1 MKTSFRAMLVAG
13 TIAAFAAAHAKEAEA
28 EPVVSSWYGSELEGS
43 PTATGEPFRPDGRTA
58 AHRSL
63 PLGTE
68 LLVSYGGRQTVVR
81 VNDRGPHVA
90 GRDLDLSR
98 GAANEIGLTA
108 AGADAVDIQVLDGS
122 GNWGGYAPAKEYAPR
137 ESYTPQ
143 QEYVVGKK
151 PAPRKGRDG
160 VAAFLRERPYLR
172 VLGAEFP
179 SHSGTSAKNCQ
190 EASMT
195 APTPTAGT
203 RLPSV
208 ESARARVV
216 AAADRCSPGMPG
228 L

>member
-13 TIAAFAAAHAKEAEA
+13 TVAAFVAAHAKEAKA
-28 EPVVSSWYGSELEGS
+28 EPLVSSWYGSELEGS
-43 PTATGEPFRPDGRTA
+43 PTASGEPYSPDVRTA

-81 VNDRGPHVA
+81 VNDRGPHVG

-98 GAANEIGLTA
+98 AAAQDIGLTA
-108 AGADAVDIQVLDGS
+108 AGADAVDVRVLDGS
-122 GNWGGYAPAKEYAPR
+122 DDRGGYAPAK
-137 ESYTPQ
+137 
-143 QEYVVGKK
+143 EYVVGKK
-151 PAPRKGRDG
+151 PAPRKDRDG

-172 VLGAEFP
+172 VLGAEFAAY
-179 SHSGTSAKNCQ
+179 SGRSARGCQ

-216 AAADRCSPGMPG
+216 AAVDRCSPGTLG

>member
-13 TIAAFAAAHAKEAEA
+13 TVAAFVAAHAKEAKA
-28 EPVVSSWYGSELEGS
+28 EPLVSSWYGSELEGS
-43 PTATGEPFRPDGRTA
+43 PTASGEPFRPDGHTA

-68 LLVSYGGRQTVVR
+68 LLVSYEGRQTVVR
-81 VNDRGPHVA
+81 VNDRGPHVG

-98 GAANEIGLTA
+98 GAAQDIGLTA
-108 AGADAVDIQVLDGS
+108 AGADAVDVRVLDGS
-122 GNWGGYAPAKEYAPR
+122 DDRGGYAPARESAPR
-137 ESYTPQ
+137 
-143 QEYVVGKK
+143 QEYVVRKK
-151 PAPRKGRDG
+151 PAARKDRDG

-172 VLGAEFP
+172 VLGAEFA
-179 SHSGTSAKNCQ
+179 SYSGTSARGCQ

-208 ESARARVV
+208 ESARARAV
-216 AAADRCSPGMPG
+216 AAVDRCSPGTLG

>member
-13 TIAAFAAAHAKEAEA
+13 TVAAFVAAHAKEAKA
-28 EPVVSSWYGSELEGS
+28 EPLVSSWYGSELEGS
-43 PTATGEPFRPDGRTA
+43 PTASGEPYSPDGRTA

-81 VNDRGPHVA
+81 VNDRGPHVG

-98 GAANEIGLTA
+98 AAAQDIGLAA
-108 AGADAVDIQVLDGS
+108 AGADAVDVRVLDGS
-122 GNWGGYAPAKEYAPR
+122 NNPGGYAPAEEYAPR
-137 ESYTPQ
+137 Q
-143 QEYVVGKK
+143 DVVGKK
-151 PAPRKGRDG
+151 PAPRKDYDG

-172 VLGAEFP
+172 VLGAEFA
-179 SHSGTSAKNCQ
+179 SYSGTSARGCQ
-190 EASMT
+190 EASMM

-208 ESARARVV
+208 ESARVRVV
-216 AAADRCSPGMPG
+216 AAADRCSPGTLG

>member
-13 TIAAFAAAHAKEAEA
+13 TIAAFAAAHAKEAKA
-28 EPVVSSWYGSELEGS
+28 EPLVSSWYGSELEGS
-43 PTATGEPFRPDGRTA
+43 PTASGEPYRPDGRTA

-81 VNDRGPHVA
+81 VNDRGPYVA

-98 GAANEIGLTA
+98 GAAQEIGLTS

-122 GNWGGYAPAKEYAPR
+122 GNRGGYAPANE
-137 ESYTPQ
+137 YTPR
-143 QEYVVGKK
+143 QEYVVRKK

-179 SHSGTSAKNCQ
+179 SYSGTLARGCQ

-216 AAADRCSPGMPG
+216 AAADRCSPGTPG